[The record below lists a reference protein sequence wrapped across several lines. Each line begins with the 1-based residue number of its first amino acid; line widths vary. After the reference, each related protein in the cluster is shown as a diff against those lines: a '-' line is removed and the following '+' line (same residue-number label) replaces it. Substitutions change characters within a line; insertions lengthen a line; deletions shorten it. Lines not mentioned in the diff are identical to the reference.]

1 MVLLTEKIFS
11 DEKILVYALEFA
23 NIQCPKIAGVE
34 TIIIAVDFTTLSS
47 VATVIETIKS
57 YKLDIGVLVNNVGLL
72 GPHFMPF
79 LELNEKMVQ
88 DIIVVNVLAGT
99 MLCHSLLPDMLKK
112 KKGAIINIGSIC
124 SYYPLPYLATYA
136 ATKHFTAAFSQAIA
150 AEYSDR

>member
-1 MVLLTEKIFS
+1 M
-11 DEKILVYALEFA
+11 
-23 NIQCPKIAGVE
+23 
-34 TIIIAVDFTTLSS
+34 
-47 VATVIETIKS
+47 
-57 YKLDIGVLVNNVGLL
+57 LVNNVGLL

-79 LELNEKMVQ
+79 LELSEKMVQ

-136 ATKHFTAAFSQAIA
+136 ATKYFTAAFSQAIA
-150 AEYSDR
+150 AEYSDRLVKMLKIFFLYEFL